1 MKKLL
6 TALALAVSLAAP
18 TQAQEPEMLV
28 FPMGIPCT
36 PPAPEI
42 YDNFEDNMGELPML
56 RGNIIVGSLNGGE
69 YDATME
75 LFVNPDNANF
85 SIVIYFED
93 DEMACILTVG
103 KELTPFIQG
112 DQI

>member
-1 MKKLL
+1 MKWLATITCL
-6 TALALAVSLAAP
+6 LALAAP
-18 TQAQEPEMLV
+18 LQAQEQEMLV

-36 PPAPEI
+36 PPSLEL
-42 YDNFEDNMGELPML
+42 YENFEDNMGELPML
-56 RGNIIVGSLNGGE
+56 RGNIIVGSLNGTE

-75 LFVNPDNANF
+75 LFVNPQTATF

-103 KELTPFIQG
+103 EGLTPFIQG

>member
-1 MKKLL
+1 MKWLATITCL
-6 TALALAVSLAAP
+6 LALAAP
-18 TQAQEPEMLV
+18 LQAQEQDMLV

-36 PPAPEI
+36 PPAPEL

-69 YDATME
+69 YNATME
-75 LFVNPDNANF
+75 MFVNPQTSTF
-85 SIVIYFED
+85 SILIYFD
-93 DEMACILTVG
+93 DDKMACVLTVG
-103 KELTPFIQG
+103 DSLTPFIQG

>member
-1 MKKLL
+1 
-6 TALALAVSLAAP
+6 
-18 TQAQEPEMLV
+18 
-28 FPMGIPCT
+28 
-36 PPAPEI
+36 
-42 YDNFEDNMGELPML
+42 ML
-56 RGNIIVGSLNGGE
+56 RGNIIVGSLNGTE

-75 LFVNPDNANF
+75 LFVNPQTSSF

-112 DQI
+112 DEI